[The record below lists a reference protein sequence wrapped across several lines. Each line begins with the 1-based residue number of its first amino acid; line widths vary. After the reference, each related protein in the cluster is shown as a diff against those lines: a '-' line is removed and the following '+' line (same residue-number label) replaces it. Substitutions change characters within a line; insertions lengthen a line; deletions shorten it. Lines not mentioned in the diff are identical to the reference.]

1 MYGLMLFLHLTGLFI
16 WLGSLLAKLITLSML
31 KKELGSEQ
39 TRTFARRIIRVFS
52 MLSHPSAVIVLI
64 SGIFMIVRLG
74 MGSDKPLWLDVME
87 KGGGTVILLALIVM
101 GILGRRTKK
110 QLKSGQA
117 SKINFTVYLTA
128 TGSFM
133 ILVSAIVLIVSMK
146 I

>member
-101 GILGRRTKK
+101 GILGRRIKK
-110 QLKSGQA
+110 QLKSGQG
-117 SKINFTVYLTA
+117 SKINLTVYLTA

-133 ILVSAIVLIVSMK
+133 ILISAIVLIVSMK